1 MATLVPG
8 VLLKLLQ
15 HMNTDVKIAG
25 EHRSS
30 LLQVVSIV
38 PALAGGELFPNQGF
52 YLKVS
57 DSSHATYVSLPDEH
71 DDLIL
76 SDKLQLGQFIH
87 VERLQAATPVPILRG
102 VRPIPGRHPCVGS
115 PEDLIATHSLCFLN
129 QSGSN
134 PGEKTSPPKG
144 SNNVQ
149 SGEKEKPKLAKLNAS
164 KKEDSD
170 KKKAS
175 HCRSSSP
182 LSKPALN
189 SIERKEVVGVR
200 SKSLNSRSIPS
211 SPTSCYSLPTS
222 FEKFANGVKQQAK
235 IRGPEKPTAKQG
247 LLEKAASVFRASSVG
262 KRAQA
267 GNSIGALVHGIEFGP
282 KALRRSWEGNVDIK
296 GRESLSSRV
305 PRKNPTSVDKSSSK
319 EDNKVE
325 MPAKKSNTNGALNVP
340 EKSSKQAFVGKKS
353 LEVPNNGNPGNL
365 VKVAT
370 NNRRWTDGSVSWAS
384 LPPALSKL
392 GKEVLKHRDAAQ
404 HAAIEAMQ
412 EASAAE
418 SLIRCMS
425 MYADLSSS
433 SKEDSPQP
441 TVEQFL
447 TLYATLNQA
456 GLVADSLSKMIPTG
470 SSPDRNE
477 NLSDEALKISSE
489 RRKLAASWVQAALTT
504 DLSPFTVFK
513 KQPSSGSGG
522 PASTLTRS
530 PPTPSGSQPI
540 LVLENKGRDGALK
553 AQSKPR
559 SSISSK
565 LSSPTTPRRAGDG
578 LTVGQKARTSP
589 PPEWVRGGGL
599 GEAAD
604 LANSLR
610 AESRDWFLGF
620 MEKFLDADVDPS
632 TLSDKGQIAGMLSQ
646 LKRVN
651 GWLDEIG
658 SSKENTEG
666 CPVPAETVDR
676 LRKKIYG
683 YLLTHV
689 ESAAMALG
697 GGQTTAAPSGRTPD
711 PKASR

>member
-1 MATLVPG
+1 
-8 VLLKLLQ
+8 
-15 HMNTDVKIAG
+15 
-25 EHRSS
+25 
-30 LLQVVSIV
+30 
-38 PALAGGELFPNQGF
+38 
-52 YLKVS
+52 
-57 DSSHATYVSLPDEH
+57 
-71 DDLIL
+71 
-76 SDKLQLGQFIH
+76 
-87 VERLQAATPVPILRG
+87 
-102 VRPIPGRHPCVGS
+102 
-115 PEDLIATHSLCFLN
+115 
-129 QSGSN
+129 
-134 PGEKTSPPKG
+134 
-144 SNNVQ
+144 
-149 SGEKEKPKLAKLNAS
+149 
-164 KKEDSD
+164 
-170 KKKAS
+170 
-175 HCRSSSP
+175 
-182 LSKPALN
+182 
-189 SIERKEVVGVR
+189 
-200 SKSLNSRSIPS
+200 
-211 SPTSCYSLPTS
+211 
-222 FEKFANGVKQQAK
+222 
-235 IRGPEKPTAKQG
+235 
-247 LLEKAASVFRASSVG
+247 
-262 KRAQA
+262 
-267 GNSIGALVHGIEFGP
+267 
-282 KALRRSWEGNVDIK
+282 
-296 GRESLSSRV
+296 
-305 PRKNPTSVDKSSSK
+305 
-319 EDNKVE
+319 
-325 MPAKKSNTNGALNVP
+325 
-340 EKSSKQAFVGKKS
+340 
-353 LEVPNNGNPGNL
+353 
-365 VKVAT
+365 
-370 NNRRWTDGSVSWAS
+370 
-384 LPPALSKL
+384 
-392 GKEVLKHRDAAQ
+392 
-404 HAAIEAMQ
+404 
-412 EASAAE
+412 
-418 SLIRCMS
+418 

-470 SSPDRNE
+470 SSPDRDE

-559 SSISSK
+559 SSTSSK

-697 GGQTTAAPSGRTPD
+697 GGQTTAAPSGRTLD